1 MYHGVVQSAWYL
13 RPLFLGLPTEVGEP
27 ADPFATPLEILP
39 EWFLLPSFEILRAV
53 PNKLL
58 GISGMVLIPVGLA
71 SVPWLEASNPFANP
85 LRRGSGTWLF
95 VVGLVVSLA
104 LGDLSALPLGQTL

>member
-1 MYHGVVQSAWYL
+1 MLWQLVDRHSSEMVPLTKL
-13 RPLFLGLPTEVGEP
+13 R
-27 ADPFATPLEILP
+27 D
-39 EWFLLPSFEILRAV
+39 V

-58 GISGMVLIPVGLA
+58 GISGMILIPVGLA

-95 VVGLVVSLA
+95 VLGLFSALA
-104 LGDLSALPLGQTL
+104 LGYLSALPLGQTL